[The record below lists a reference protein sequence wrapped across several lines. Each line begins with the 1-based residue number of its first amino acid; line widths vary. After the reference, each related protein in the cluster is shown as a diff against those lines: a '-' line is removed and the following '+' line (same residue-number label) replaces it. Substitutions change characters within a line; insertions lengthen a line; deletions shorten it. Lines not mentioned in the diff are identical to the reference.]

1 MNKVSI
7 ALLGATA
14 LALGACGGSEEA
26 NTAGNTVEDYNVA
39 SDDLGATD
47 NLALPTDINAADTG
61 NLTADTNTAAADAN
75 TAAGGETNAAAT
87 TNGL

>member
-7 ALLGATA
+7 ALLGAAA
-14 LALGACGGSEEA
+14 LTLGACGGSEEA

-39 SDDLGATD
+39 ADDLGATD
-47 NLALPTDINAADTG
+47 NLALPTDLNAADTG
-61 NLTADTNTAAADAN
+61 NLTVDTNTTGADTN
-75 TAAGGETNAAAT
+75 TAAGGETNAAT

>member
-14 LALGACGGSEEA
+14 LALGACGGSEAA

-61 NLTADTNTAAADAN
+61 NLTVETNTAAVDTN
-75 TAAGGETNAAAT
+75 TTAAGETNAAT